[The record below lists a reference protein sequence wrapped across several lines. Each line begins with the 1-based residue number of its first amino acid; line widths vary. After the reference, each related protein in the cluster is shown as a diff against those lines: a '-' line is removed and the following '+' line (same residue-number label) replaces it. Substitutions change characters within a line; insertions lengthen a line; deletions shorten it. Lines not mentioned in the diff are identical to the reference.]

1 MKLSS
6 RFLILT
12 VTISLLGVFTAAFAQ
27 YAQATDEVS
36 LFQITNIQNTA
47 VSSVRGVSDD
57 GKRVV
62 FESTADITGKNPDFN
77 QEIFVYNADTRTFLQ
92 LTDTQHVY
100 DPADSAKPF
109 GERKVLITISNNAPA
124 ISGDGTKIVFSSN
137 SSAIIAGAAGINTD
151 GNQEIYLA
159 SLPPNSVAATFQRIT
174 TTAASTTATATIE
187 VFDNYSPTI
196 NFSGNLI
203 GFITT
208 RTLAGMTNPDG
219 LGQIVLYST
228 STGAFTQV
236 TKKNEADALDTF
248 FIFKGF
254 NGTPQL
260 SGNGNYLVFISGFD
274 HAPTTS
280 VNNKDFNGEV
290 FLYDV
295 AAKTITQLT
304 ATTGFTSYPA
314 SINQLGQLVPDRP
327 VNILAPFTKHISN
340 DGNLIV
346 FESAGDFDAGKNTDK
361 TREVFLYNRTTNK
374 FSQITTN
381 SPLPSS
387 PVQADIDKIDYNF
400 TPGISPNGQ
409 FIFLSSVLNI
419 VPVASGGTSGIL
431 TDNADASREVF
442 RYDIANAKFRQLTYT
457 PTSSRVLDQR
467 DALLQA
473 NSNATGTD
481 VYFTDDINLVGGNL
495 DTSFELHRAVIRPVT
510 ETNTVVPAMVNAAS
524 FYTPDVATPANNPV
538 AIGSIASIFGTK
550 LASSLQSTASTTLP
564 YELGG
569 VSVSISGFAAR
580 LYFVSPGQI
589 NFLMPD
595 GLAAGDTV
603 SFTVNN
609 NGILSKGTFKLVSS
623 QPGAFTTTSDGQ
635 GAGSIG
641 CQIVTKDATG
651 AVIGTSFPAPPCVVS
666 TSLTDS
672 YLLVFG
678 TGFKYSD
685 ATSVKITRVADDG
698 TTTDYIPVYA
708 GSQNF
713 FPGLDQINLLLP
725 ADFPTGTLKLKITA
739 TNAGTAV
746 TSNVFTVV
754 IKDATP

>member
-6 RFLILT
+6 RFLIIT
-12 VTISLLGVFTAAFAQ
+12 VTVCLLGIFIAAQAQ

-36 LFQITNIQNTA
+36 LFQVTNIQNTPIG
-47 VSSVRGVSDD
+47 SVRGVSDD

-62 FESTADITGKNPDFN
+62 FESPADITGGNPDFN
-77 QEIFVYNADTRTFLQ
+77 QEIFVYNADTRTFIQ
-92 LTDTQHVY
+92 LTNTQHVY

-109 GERKVLITISNNAPA
+109 GERKILISISNNAPA

-137 SSAIIAGAAGINTD
+137 SSAIIAGAAGTNTD
-151 GNQEIYLA
+151 ANQEIYLA
-159 SLPPNSVAATFQRIT
+159 SLPLNSNAASFQRIT
-174 TTAASTTATATIE
+174 TTTASTTATATIE

-208 RTLAGMTNPDG
+208 RTLTGMTNPDG

-236 TKKNEADALDTF
+236 TKKNEADAIDTF

-254 NGTPQL
+254 NSTPQL
-260 SGNGNYLVFISGFD
+260 SGNGNYLAFISGFD

-295 AAKTITQLT
+295 AAKTITQVT
-304 ATTGFTSYPA
+304 STTGFASYPA
-314 SINQLGQLVPDRP
+314 SISQLGQLVPDRP
-327 VNILAPFTKHISN
+327 VNIFAPFTKHISN
-340 DGNLIV
+340 DGNLLV
-346 FESAGDFDAGKNTDK
+346 FESAGDFDSSKNTDK
-361 TREVFLYNRTTNK
+361 TREVFLYNRTANK
-374 FSQITTN
+374 FTQITAN

-387 PVQADIDKIDYNF
+387 PVQTDIDKIDYNF

-409 FIFLSSVLNI
+409 FVFLSSILNI

-431 TDNADASREVF
+431 TDNADGSREVF
-442 RYDIANAKFRQLTYT
+442 RYDIANAKYRQLTYT

-481 VYFTDDINLVGGNL
+481 IYFTDDVNLVGGNL
-495 DTSFELHRAVIRPVT
+495 DTSFELHRALIRPVT
-510 ETNTVVPAMVNAAS
+510 EKNTVVPAMVNAAS

-538 AIGSIASIFGTK
+538 AVGSIASIFGTK
-550 LASSLQSTASTTLP
+550 LAASLQSTTSTTLP
-564 YELGG
+564 YDLGG
-569 VSVSISGFAAR
+569 VSVSISGFASR

-589 NFLMPD
+589 NFLLPD
-595 GLAAGDTV
+595 GLATSDAV
-603 SFTVNN
+603 SFTINN
-609 NGILSKGTFKLVSS
+609 NGVLSQGTFKLVNS

-635 GAGSIG
+635 GAGSVG
-641 CQIVTKDATG
+641 CQIVTKDANG
-651 AVIGTSFPAPPCVVS
+651 VVLGTSFPAPPCVVS
-666 TSLTDS
+666 TATTDS

-685 ATSVKITRVADDG
+685 ATSVMITRVADDG

-725 ADFPTGTLKLKITA
+725 TDFPTGTLKLKIKA
-739 TNAGTAV
+739 TNSGTAV
-746 TSNVFTVV
+746 ESNVFTVV
-754 IKDATP
+754 VKAAS